1 MGYLVLLLEPAA
13 NDCFPNCREKW
24 DEMSVI
30 AEIDG
35 SQTASIFEIVEEI
48 VEEMRIFLYTIII
61 YPL

>member
-1 MGYLVLLLEPAA
+1 MGRSALLWTVE
-13 NDCFPNCREKW
+13 NDCDILNCREKW

-35 SQTASIFEIVEEI
+35 SQTASIFEIVEE
-48 VEEMRIFLYTIII
+48 MRIFLYTIII

>member
-35 SQTASIFEIVEEI
+35 SQTASIFEIVEE
-48 VEEMRIFLYTIII
+48 MRIFLYTIII

>member
-35 SQTASIFEIVEEI
+35 SQTASIFEIVEK
-48 VEEMRIFLYTIII
+48 MRIFLYTIII

>member
-1 MGYLVLLLEPAA
+1 MLLELAA

-35 SQTASIFEIVEEI
+35 SQAASIFEI

>member
-1 MGYLVLLLEPAA
+1 MGSLALFLELAA

-24 DEMSVI
+24 DEMSAI

-35 SQTASIFEIVEEI
+35 SQTASIFEIVEE
-48 VEEMRIFLYTIII
+48 MRIFLYTIII